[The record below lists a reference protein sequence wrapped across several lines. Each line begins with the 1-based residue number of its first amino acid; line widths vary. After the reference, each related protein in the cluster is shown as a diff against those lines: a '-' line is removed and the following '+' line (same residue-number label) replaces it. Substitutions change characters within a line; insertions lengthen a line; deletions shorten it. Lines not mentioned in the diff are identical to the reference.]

1 MNGEIDMIDA
11 IIRLAS
17 NLVQVFFSKVSQ
29 MDMTHWS
36 IVGVLLVVVGA
47 FCMRGFGSIKKH

>member
-1 MNGEIDMIDA
+1 MIDA

-17 NLVQVFFSKVSQ
+17 DLVKVFFSKVSH
-29 MDMTHWS
+29 MNTTHWS